1 MVLPFP
7 RIASTSSRIDL
18 YFSPFN
24 PNHSSLSNSFTR
36 RQQSTSPTDH
46 LKIRLLSNVHF
57 RSSFLHESP
66 RLASSRFPS
75 RSSTSLYSYLGNYE
89 SLFGLP
95 RPPSEIDP
103 DSTISPFAQLAKS
116 SSLLSIPEAT
126 TYASFTEREGGEGGR
141 GNSRD

>member
-7 RIASTSSRIDL
+7 RIASTSSRIEL

-24 PNHSSLSNSFTR
+24 PDNSSISDSFSR

-46 LKIRLLSNVHF
+46 FQTRLLSNVHF
-57 RSSFLHESP
+57 RTSFLHESP
-66 RLASSRFPS
+66 RLPSSRFPS

-116 SSLLSIPEAT
+116 SSLLPVPEAT
-126 TYASFTEREGGEGGR
+126 TYTGSTESRGGEGGR
-141 GNSRD
+141 G